1 VIDLFNNF
9 SEIDKN
15 YLIKDIEELSE
26 LIKEIAKFFNDQG
39 SIENLI
45 EEFADSMTAIEHIR
59 KLFNINDKEIENIH
73 KRKGVYKKYEK

>member
-1 VIDLFNNF
+1 VIILFNKF

-26 LIKEIAKFFNDQG
+26 LIKEIAKFFNKQG
-39 SIENLI
+39 NIENLI